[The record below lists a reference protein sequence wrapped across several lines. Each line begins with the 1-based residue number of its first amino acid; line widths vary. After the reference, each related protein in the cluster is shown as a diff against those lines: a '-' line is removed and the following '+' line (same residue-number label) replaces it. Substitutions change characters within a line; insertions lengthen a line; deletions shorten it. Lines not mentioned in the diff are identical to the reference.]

1 MLIFYEQDMHCT
13 RLTIGALFSIIK
25 AYNGRNGETCMNTL
39 HLKYAVE
46 VEKTRSITQ
55 AADNLYMAQPNLS
68 KAIRELEDSLGITIF
83 ERTPKGVVPT
93 KKGSE
98 FLVRAKKILA
108 QLDKMEALRDAGDM
122 ELQRFDLAAPYGGYI
137 MDAFARFAGSLSAE
151 NVQLSFREMDMAE
164 TIVRVA
170 EERSDLGIVR
180 CRTGSVK
187 YLQSYLAQKE
197 LTCEPVWEF
206 TGALLMAKNHPLASF
221 GTITAD
227 SLAEY
232 TELRRGQE
240 SAQDFFEEES
250 SEAESG
256 IRINGCAGAEALL
269 SRIRGAYMI
278 IPPAAAYEYDDTPL
292 VQKAYRE
299 GLRYTDLLIYPKN
312 TKLPELAFRFI
323 DALYTAKNSA
333 VFSQQV

>member
-1 MLIFYEQDMHCT
+1 
-13 RLTIGALFSIIK
+13 
-25 AYNGRNGETCMNTL
+25 MNTL

-98 FLVRAKKILA
+98 FLIRAKKILA
-108 QLDKMEALRDAGDM
+108 QLEKMEALRDAGDM
-122 ELQRFDLAAPYGGYI
+122 ELQRFDLAAPYGSYI
-137 MDAFARFAGSLSAE
+137 MDAFARFAGSLSMA

-164 TIVRVA
+164 TIARVA
-170 EERSDLGIVR
+170 EERSDIGIVR
-180 CRTGSVK
+180 CRSGSVK

-206 TGALLMAKNHPLASF
+206 TGVLLMAKDHPLASF
-221 GTITAD
+221 GVITVD

-232 TELRRGQE
+232 SELRRGQE
-240 SAQDFFEEES
+240 STQDFFEEES
-250 SEAESG
+250 SETESG
-256 IRINGCAGAEALL
+256 IRIHGCAGAEALL
-269 SRIRGAYMI
+269 SRIKGSYMI
-278 IPPAAAYEYDDTPL
+278 VPPAAADAYADTPL
-292 VQKAYRE
+292 IQKPYRE
-299 GLRYTDLLIYPKN
+299 GLRYTDLLICPKN
-312 TKLPELAFRFI
+312 TKLPEIAVRFI
-323 DALYTAKNSA
+323 DMLYTAKNSA
-333 VFSQQV
+333 AFAQHI